1 MGNVAT
7 VIVVLAVII
16 IGGIVL
22 LAGWLISAY
31 NKLVALKARFENG
44 FAQINVQL
52 TRRYDLIP
60 NIVKV
65 AKSYMEHE
73 SKTLQDV
80 IEARNGAVASLKGAA
95 ATPGDPASIEALNAA
110 EKKLAGS
117 FQGLR
122 VQLEAY
128 PDLKANTVMM
138 QLSEELTSTENRV
151 AFARQAFNDA
161 ATAYNIQRNSFP
173 TTMVAGA
180 FGHTRDAALLV
191 FDNEKDIQSAPR
203 IDL

>member
-1 MGNVAT
+1 MGSIVT
-7 VIVVLAVII
+7 VLVILAI
-16 IGGIVL
+16 IGIVGIAILV
-22 LAGWLISAY
+22 GWLISAY
-31 NKLVALKARFENG
+31 NKLVSLKARFENA

-60 NIVKV
+60 NIVKI

-73 SKTLQDV
+73 SKTLQNV
-80 IEARNGAVASLKGAA
+80 IEARNGAVASLKDAA
-95 ATPGDPASIEALNAA
+95 QSPGDPDSIENLNVA
-110 EKKLAGS
+110 EKKFSES

-122 VQLEAY
+122 IQLEAY

-151 AFARQAFNDA
+151 AFARQGFNDA
-161 ATAYNIQRNSFP
+161 ATAYNIQRKSFP
-173 TTMVAGA
+173 TALVANA

-191 FDNEKDIQSAPR
+191 FDNEKDIQAAPK

>member
-1 MGNVAT
+1 MGSVAT
-7 VIVVLAVII
+7 VVVVLAVII
-16 IGGIVL
+16 IGGVVL

-31 NKLVALKARFENG
+31 NKLVALKARFENA

-65 AKSYMEHE
+65 AKTYMEHE

-95 ATPGDPASIEALNAA
+95 ATPGDPSSIEALNAA

-173 TTMVAGA
+173 TALVAGA
-180 FGHTRDAALLV
+180 FGHARDAALLV
-191 FDNEKDIQSAPR
+191 FDNEKDIQAAPR

>member
-1 MGNVAT
+1 MGSVGT
-7 VIVVLAVII
+7 VLVILAVIV
-16 IGGIVL
+16 IGGVAL
-22 LAGWLISAY
+22 LAGWLVAAY
-31 NKLVALKARFENG
+31 NKLVALKARFENA

-73 SKTLQDV
+73 SSTLQAV
-80 IEARNGAVASLKGAA
+80 IEARNGAVASLQNAVNS
-95 ATPGDPASIEALNAA
+95 PGDPASIEALNTA
-110 EKKLAGS
+110 EKRLAGS
-117 FQGLR
+117 FPGLR
-122 VQLEAY
+122 VQVEAY
-128 PDLKANTVMM
+128 PELKANSVMM

-173 TTMVAGA
+173 TALVANT
-180 FGHTRDAALLV
+180 FGHTRDAALLT
-191 FDNEKDIQSAPR
+191 FENEKDIQAAPK

>member
-1 MGNVAT
+1 MGSVVTAI
-7 VIVVLAVII
+7 VILVVII
-16 IGGIVL
+16 IVGIAL
-22 LAGWLISAY
+22 LAGWLIAAY
-31 NKLVALKARFENG
+31 NKLVSLKARFENA

-80 IEARNGAVASLKGAA
+80 IEARNGAVASLKDAA
-95 ATPGDPASIEALNAA
+95 QSPGDPASIEALNAA
-110 EKKLAGS
+110 EKKFAGS

-128 PDLKANTVMM
+128 PDLKANTVMI

-173 TTMVAGA
+173 TTLVANA
-180 FGHTRDAALLV
+180 FGHTRDAGLLV
-191 FDNEKDIQSAPR
+191 FDNEKDIQAAPK

>member
-1 MGNVAT
+1 MGSVAT
-7 VIVVLAVII
+7 VLIVLAVIV
-16 IGGIVL
+16 IGGVIL
-22 LAGWLISAY
+22 LAGWLVAAY
-31 NKLVALKARFENG
+31 NKLVALKARFENA

-60 NIVKV
+60 NVVKV

-73 SKTLQDV
+73 SKTLQAV
-80 IEARNGAVASLKGAA
+80 IEARNGAVASLRNAVNS
-95 ATPGDPASIEALNAA
+95 PGDPASIEALNAA
-110 EKKLAGS
+110 EKRLAGS

-122 VQLEAY
+122 LQVEAY
-128 PDLKANTVMM
+128 PELKANSVMM

-173 TTMVAGA
+173 TALVAGA
-180 FGHTRDAALLV
+180 FGHTRDVALLT
-191 FDNEKDIQSAPR
+191 FENEKDIQAAPK
-203 IDL
+203 IGL

>member
-1 MGNVAT
+1 MGSIAT
-7 VIVVLAVII
+7 VVVVFAVII
-16 IGGIVL
+16 IGAVVL
-22 LAGWLISAY
+22 LAGWLIAAY
-31 NKLVALKARFENG
+31 NKLVALKARFENA

-65 AKSYMEHE
+65 AKSYLEHE

-80 IEARNGAVASLKGAA
+80 IEARNGAVSSLKEAA
-95 ATPGDPASIEALNAA
+95 ATPGNPASIEALNTA
-110 EKKLAGS
+110 EKRLAGS

-151 AFARQAFNDA
+151 AFARQAFNDS

-173 TTMVAGA
+173 TALVANA

-191 FDNEKDIQSAPR
+191 FDNEKDIQTAPK

>member
-1 MGNVAT
+1 MGSIVT
-7 VIVVLAVII
+7 VLVILAII
-16 IGGIVL
+16 GIGGIAILV
-22 LAGWLISAY
+22 GWLISAY
-31 NKLVALKARFENG
+31 NKLVSLKARFENA

-60 NIVKV
+60 NIVKI

-73 SKTLQDV
+73 SKTLQNV
-80 IEARNGAVASLKGAA
+80 IEARNGAVASLKDAA
-95 ATPGDPASIEALNAA
+95 QSPGDPDSIENLNVA
-110 EKKLAGS
+110 EKKFTES

-122 VQLEAY
+122 IQLEAY

-151 AFARQAFNDA
+151 AFARQGFNDA
-161 ATAYNIQRNSFP
+161 ATAYNIQRKSFP
-173 TTMVAGA
+173 TALVANA

-191 FDNEKDIQSAPR
+191 FDNEKDIQAAPK

>member
-1 MGNVAT
+1 MGSVVT
-7 VIVVLAVII
+7 VVIVLAVIG
-16 IGGIVL
+16 IGGIAIF
-22 LAGWLISAY
+22 AGWLISAY
-31 NKLVALKARFENG
+31 NKLVSLKARFENA

-80 IEARNGAVASLKGAA
+80 IEARNGAVASLKDAA
-95 ATPGDPASIEALNAA
+95 QSPGDPASIEALNAA
-110 EKKLAGS
+110 EKRLAGS

-128 PDLKANTVMM
+128 PHLKANTVLM

-161 ATAYNIQRNSFP
+161 ATAYNIQRNSFL
-173 TTMVAGA
+173 TTLVANA

-191 FDNEKDIQSAPR
+191 FDNEKDIQIAPKV
-203 IDL
+203 DL

>member
-1 MGNVAT
+1 MGSIMT
-7 VIVVLAVII
+7 VVVVLAVIV
-16 IGGIVL
+16 IGAVAL
-22 LAGWLISAY
+22 LAGWLIAAY
-31 NKLVALKARFENG
+31 NGLVASKARFENA

-65 AKSYMEHE
+65 VKSYMEHE
-73 SKTLQDV
+73 SGTLRDV
-80 IEARNGAVASLKGAA
+80 IEARNGAVASLREAA
-95 ATPGDPASIEALNAA
+95 ASPADPASIEALNAA
-110 EKKLAGS
+110 EKRLAGS

-122 VQLEAY
+122 LQVEAY
-128 PDLKANTVMM
+128 PELKANSVML

-161 ATAYNIQRNSFP
+161 ATAYNIRRNSFP
-173 TTMVAGA
+173 TTLVANA

-191 FDNEKDIQSAPR
+191 FDNEKDIQAAPK

>member
-1 MGNVAT
+1 MGSVAT

-16 IGGIVL
+16 IGGFAA
-22 LAGWLISAY
+22 LAGLLIASY
-31 NKLVALKARFENG
+31 NKLVALKARFENA

-73 SKTLQDV
+73 SGTLQAV
-80 IEARNGAVASLKGAA
+80 IEARNGAVASLKEAA
-95 ATPGDPASIEALNAA
+95 AAPGDPASIEALNAS
-110 EKKLAGS
+110 EKRFASSL
-117 FQGLR
+117 QGLR
-122 VQLEAY
+122 VQVEAY
-128 PDLKANTVMM
+128 PTLKADSVMM

-161 ATAYNIQRNSFP
+161 ATQYNIQRNSFP
-173 TTMVAGA
+173 TALVAGA
-180 FGHTRDAALLV
+180 FGHTKDAALLA
-191 FDNEKDIQSAPR
+191 FDNEKDIQAAPT